1 MYTTVG
7 KGTPCSYG
15 GVVYADNSTT
25 LRVWR
30 PEESTGAALCIGSQM
45 GQGINSQATNR
56 VNIVITVWS
65 WRTTTSHLQLCKLS
79 SMLQVRSI

>member
-1 MYTTVG
+1 MFTTVG

-15 GVVYADNSTT
+15 GVVYAYNSTT

-45 GQGINSQATNR
+45 GQGINS
-56 VNIVITVWS
+56 VITVWS
-65 WRTTTSHLQLCKLS
+65 WKTTTSHLQLCKLS